1 MRDPI
6 MTTTTPTK
14 KATRNCVAI
23 LLMGLMLLMTAPG
36 CATLFASGPDTIP
49 VQTNPPGAWVYVNG
63 MVVGQ
68 TPTTISLDRSRPGQI
83 QIYLPGFQPVMM
95 IRSKTLNGW
104 FIVSILFFIIPIVVD
119 LATGNWQRFDDGPIL
134 IGLTPAGGAAPPPA
148 WFNGQQGGQPP
159 QPGYPSGPAPM
170 GPPAPPAPGM
180 GGAPPPPAP

>member
-1 MRDPI
+1 M
-6 MTTTTPTK
+6 TPTK

-23 LLMGLMLLMTAPG
+23 LVMGLMLLVTTPG
-36 CATLFASGPDTIP
+36 CATLFAAGPDLIP

-63 MVVGQ
+63 MVIGQ

-83 QIYLPGFQPVMM
+83 QIYLPGYQPVMM

-104 FIVSILFFIIPIVVD
+104 FIVSILFFLIPIVID

-134 IGLTPAGGAAPPPA
+134 IGLTPAGAAPPPT
-148 WFNGQQGGQPP
+148 WFQGQGGQAPM
-159 QPGYPSGPAPM
+159 PGGPMPGGPAPM

>member
-1 MRDPI
+1 M
-6 MTTTTPTK
+6 TPTK
-14 KATRNCVAI
+14 KATRNCVSM
-23 LLMGLMLLMTAPG
+23 LLVGLMLLVTAPG
-36 CATLFASGPDTIP
+36 CATLFAAGPDTIP

-104 FIVSILFFIIPIVVD
+104 FIVSILFFLIPIVVD
-119 LATGNWQRFDDGPIL
+119 LATGNWQRYDDGPIL
-134 IGLTPAGGAAPPPA
+134 IGLTPAGAAPPPA
-148 WFNGQQGGQPP
+148 WFNGQQ
-159 QPGYPSGPAPM
+159 QPGGMQPMQPMQPGPPPM
-170 GPPAPPAPGM
+170 GPPPSNGM